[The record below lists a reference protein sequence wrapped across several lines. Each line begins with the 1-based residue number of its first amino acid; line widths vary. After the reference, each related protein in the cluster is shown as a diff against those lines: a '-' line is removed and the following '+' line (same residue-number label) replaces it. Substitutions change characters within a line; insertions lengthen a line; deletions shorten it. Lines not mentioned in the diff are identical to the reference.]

1 MDAQEKGKKEKPK
14 TKASKD
20 TAKKITLR
28 EGETLKVLSE
38 KTDIKTKDIIETL
51 RTKGQ
56 TVSVN
61 DVVNESL
68 AELIS
73 KEFNLKIEL
82 VTIEKEIRTQAE
94 SNKKEMILRPPVVTI
109 MGHVD
114 HGKTTLLDAIRESNL
129 VGKESGG
136 ITQHVGAYR
145 IFHDNRPIT
154 FIDTPGHEAF
164 TQLRARGAKLTDI
177 VVLVVAAD
185 DGVMPQTKEA
195 INHAKDAGVPIM
207 IAINKVD
214 KKNADIDK
222 AKQQLSKEGLLVEDW
237 GGKTISVEVSAK
249 EKTNLDELLEMILLL
264 GDVIEIKA
272 NPNVQAQGVVL
283 EASLDPKKGAVA
295 TVIIQQGI
303 LSQGEAFICG
313 TSYGKARALFDE
325 NGKRLKK
332 AEPSMPV
339 EILGFT
345 EVPVAGDYFQVVSDL
360 ETAKRITQYRLSQV
374 KKAEVPRPE
383 HLTLDELFKK
393 MEEGEVK
400 ELPLIIKTD
409 VHGSVEVLSDILPN
423 LSTDQIK
430 VKIVHSATGKIT
442 ESDVLLATASNA
454 IIIGYNTKPEQKIM
468 DMAKEENVEIRT
480 YKVIYELTKEIKEA
494 MIGMLEPVLKETYQG
509 RADVRRIF
517 RISRVGVIAGCYV
530 TDGTITR
537 NSEARVLRD
546 NEEVYKGRIASLKHL
561 KENVTEVKKD
571 YECGIRLD
579 KFKEFQE
586 GDIIEAFIIEKE
598 VPE

>member
-1 MDAQEKGKKEKPK
+1 MDAQEKKKKEKPK
-14 TKASKD
+14 TKAAKS

-28 EGETLKVLSE
+28 EGETLKELSE

-73 KEFNLKIEL
+73 KEFNLKLEL
-82 VTIEKEIRTQAE
+82 VSIEKEIRTQAE
-94 SNKKEMILRPPVVTI
+94 SHPKKMVLKPPVVTI

-136 ITQHVGAYR
+136 ITQHIGAYR

-207 IAINKVD
+207 VVINKID

-222 AKQQLSKEGLLVEDW
+222 SKQQLSKEDLLVEDW

-283 EASLDPKKGAVA
+283 EASLDAKKGAVA
-295 TVIIQQGI
+295 TVIIQHGI

-313 TSYGKARALFDE
+313 TSHGKARALFDE
-325 NGKRLKK
+325 KGKPLKK

-339 EILGFT
+339 EILGFSD
-345 EVPVAGDYFQVVSDL
+345 VPVAGDYFQVVSDL
-360 ETAKRITQYRLSQV
+360 ETAKQITQYRLSQV

-393 MEEGEVK
+393 MEKGEVK

-423 LSTDQIK
+423 LSTEQIK

-442 ESDVLLATASNA
+442 ESDILLATASNA
-454 IIIGYNTKPEQKIM
+454 IIIGYITKPDQKIL

-480 YKVIYELTKEIKEA
+480 YKVIYELTKDIKEA
-494 MIGMLEPVLKETYQG
+494 ISGMLEPVLKETYLG
-509 RADVRRIF
+509 RAEVRRIF
-517 RISRVGVIAGCYV
+517 SISRVGVIAGCYV

-537 NSEARVLRD
+537 NSEARVLRND
-546 NEEVYKGRIASLKHL
+546 EEVYKGRIASLKHL

-598 VPE
+598 APK